1 MLELLNTPEIQRIAL
16 IVGAIVAIYYK
27 NTYNITPGGI
37 IIPGVSIVLFLMSPI
52 WYLTVILL
60 SFLVYWIYNRFLK
73 KANYKRRT
81 PMYVLSALSIG
92 MAHPIWIAYSQL
104 GFLDPTLDSLSGSLF
119 PGIIAFTCTRQKIGA
134 VFRGLLITTAITG
147 TIVVAIYAIGNNILG
162 LEFNTL
168 QEVFRGKERLRI
180 EFPLIQFYVVLAI
193 GYWFY
198 RRAQIR
204 PGGYIVAPAAAELL
218 IEPVSAVIF
227 LTGCFVVY
235 FTTKAICEAS
245 LSVGLNR
252 YSLALCLSTIFVWGT
267 ELIVIHI
274 DSTILLFQGSSFLS
288 IIAMLSYVND
298 GILYGHKNV
307 YLYMIASIAIAILLK
322 LGLEVI
328 SWLLI

>member
-1 MLELLNTPEIQRIAL
+1 MLESLNTPEIQRIAL
-16 IVGAIVAIYYK
+16 IVGAIVAINYK
-27 NTYNITPGGI
+27 NIYNITPGGI

-60 SFLVYWIYNRFLK
+60 SFLVFWIYNRFLK

-92 MAHPIWIAYSQL
+92 IAHPIWIAYSQM
-104 GFLDPTLDSLSGSLF
+104 GILDPTLDSLSGSLV
-119 PGIIAFTCTRQKIGA
+119 PGIIAFTCTRQKMKA
-134 VFRGLLITTAITG
+134 VFQGLFITTFLTG
-147 TIVVAIYAIGNNILG
+147 TIVVTIYALGTNIFG
-162 LEFNTL
+162 LEFDTL
-168 QEVFRGKERLRI
+168 QEVFQGKDRLRI
-180 EFPLIQFYVVLAI
+180 EFPLIQFYIILAI

-204 PGGYIVAPAAAELL
+204 TGGYIVAPAAAQLL
-218 IEPVSAVIF
+218 LQPISAVIF
-227 LTGCFVVY
+227 LIGCFVVY
-235 FTTKAICEAS
+235 VTTKAICEAS

-267 ELIVIHI
+267 EIIIIHI
-274 DSTILLFQGSSFLS
+274 DSTILPFQGSSFLA

-307 YLYMIASIAIAILLK
+307 YLYMGASIAIAILVTFALQF
-322 LGLEVI
+322 I